1 MSIQAAYMQEAVAYD
16 KPAAALA
23 GFYEQELT
31 QALQRFH
38 EALTAPVAEKLR
50 AARVQLLRIRGEEPE
65 RRRLVLEQL
74 EALRRALAFPEM
86 AKLLAGAAGAWEK
99 EALTALETLPEKLLC
114 VQGDERFRSAPGNS
128 LYIKTGKAFKR
139 IGFGV
144 GKKIHSFNNRNSEK
158 SSPYHFTQ
166 ELPLRALSTAL
177 ILGDETVFRDTV
189 SFACSKI
196 SVIIAAMLVD
206 EGVPNSV
213 LKPEEVP
220 ASGEAPGSKTE
231 PASFVL
237 LPAAAQA
244 ERITTALSGLEALS
258 RITVGEHPVLG
269 PLLEKNIRFT
279 ELTGTFE
286 LPAKRFGAHRVQ
298 QLQKAALK
306 PAASV
311 TQKWQRCLNSVITDF
326 RVELELV
333 ALESKL
339 KDLEVQL
346 LDLTHDFFRDAC
358 YVPVESAISLLTE
371 QREILKEGAASAK
384 VKAKIEAVQKALQQ
398 GLPAAGSEGQEDD
411 EDAGAARA
419 FTEQIRQLL
428 SDASL
433 FMQNFE
439 EELTLAEA
447 RILRFPDPEIRTDSF
462 KWRKLITRFLQS
474 KAFRPLDP
482 AAHGFD
488 VFIEKQR
495 AELPEAA
502 GIADTNLQAA
512 VFAITEDGE
521 ADPLEIAETGLQ
533 RAINALEANVAEIRV
548 KQDAW
553 VNLVRTGPAAAMK
566 RLREVMRE
574 RTYDAFEL
582 QDKALLVQEG
592 ALNWKER
599 GQRFAALAGDKFSL
613 GFRYG
618 RMRFVAAYA
627 PVARFLGL
635 EPPKTESTRERLN
648 LTEYLIQNKAN
659 DEKLPFIYQRL
670 FRRSLQIEKRFYL
683 DGPGN
688 LGHLVTGYQQWHKGI
703 PWSMAIV
710 GQKGSGKSTL
720 IHFFKSQEALKTGL
734 VHIDLTE
741 TIFEPAPMLR
751 VISKAAGFSE
761 TDTLQALVEKFER
774 SRKKR
779 IIIFEGL
786 QNLYLRNINGYEAI
800 RQFWELISQ
809 TSKQVFWVVCCSRD
823 AWYFFTR
830 MFSADQ
836 FFSQVLRVD
845 SLTPSQIEQ
854 GIMMRHRA
862 SGFEIEFTPSSEITK
877 SRAFRKLLGDK
888 KALQQYLQREYFEQ
902 LAEMADGNFSIA
914 MIFWVNSISKTDA
927 NTITISP
934 IEIADID
941 VLESPSREVQF
952 TLASLVRHDLLTA
965 EQLALALHQ
974 PLSEAR
980 LMLGRLAAKGLI
992 VKVNE
997 GYTINHLVYRQITRL
1012 LSGKNILH

>member
-1 MSIQAAYMQEAVAYD
+1 MQEAVAYD

-23 GFYEQELT
+23 GFYEEELT
-31 QALQRFH
+31 RALQRFH

-50 AARVQLLRIRGEEPE
+50 VARVQLLRIRGEESG

-74 EALRRALAFPEM
+74 EALRRALAAPEM

-99 EALTALETLPEKLLC
+99 ETLTALETLPEKLLC

-144 GKKIHSFNNRNSEK
+144 GKKIHAFNTRNSEK
-158 SSPYHFTQ
+158 PSPYHFTQ

-196 SVIIAAMLVD
+196 SVIVAAMLLD
-206 EGVPNSV
+206 EGGVDPVSE
-213 LKPEEVP
+213 PEEALANGA
-220 ASGEAPGSKTE
+220 ASGSKTE
-231 PASFVL
+231 PASAPASFVL
-237 LPAAAQA
+237 LAGAAQA
-244 ERITTALSGLEALS
+244 ERITKAISRLEALNALPAK
-258 RITVGEHPVLG
+258 EHPALG
-269 PLLEKNIRFT
+269 PLLEKNVRFT

-286 LPAKRFGAHRVQ
+286 LPVKRFGAHRVQ
-298 QLQKAALK
+298 QLQKAAMK
-306 PAASV
+306 PAAAV
-311 TQKWQRCLNSVITDF
+311 AQKWQRCFNSVITDF

-339 KDLEVQL
+339 KGLEAQL
-346 LDLTHDFFRDAC
+346 LTLTHDFFRDAC
-358 YVPVESAISLLTE
+358 YVPVERAISLLTE

-384 VKAKIEAVQKALQQ
+384 VKAKIAAVQKAIQE
-398 GLPAAGSEGQEDD
+398 GLPAAGSEGQDDD

-433 FMQNFE
+433 FVQRFE

-447 RILRFPDPEIRTDSF
+447 RTLRFPDPEIRTDSF

-533 RAINALEANVAEIRV
+533 RAINTLEANVAEIRE
-548 KQDAW
+548 KQGAW
-553 VNLVRTGPAAAMK
+553 VKLVRTGPASAMK

-599 GQRFAALAGDKFSL
+599 GQRLAALAGDKFSL

-627 PVARFLGL
+627 PLARFLGL

-648 LTEYLIQNKAN
+648 LTEYLIQNKTN

-688 LGHLVTGYQQWHKGI
+688 LGHLVTGYQQWYKGI
-703 PWSMAIV
+703 PWTMAIV

-734 VHIDLTE
+734 VHIDLAE

-761 TDTLQALVEKFER
+761 TDTLEALVEKFER

-952 TLASLVRHDLLTA
+952 TLASLVRHDVLTA

-997 GYTINHLVYRQITRL
+997 GYTINHLVYRQITRCCPVKT
-1012 LSGKNILH
+1012 SCTN